1 MSQSPTTRGQD
12 WAKVIRGGSREA
24 GVMGI
29 LMAINEET
37 LAHRANRAD
46 VIVACSQILGQSIA
60 PGGPEIA
67 AEMREGIMAMIDG
80 YAMEVAIG

>member
-1 MSQSPTTRGQD
+1 MADPATTRGQE
-12 WAKVIRGGSREA
+12 WANVIRNGSRLD

-29 LMAINEET
+29 ILAINEET

-46 VIVACSQILGQSIA
+46 VIVACAQILGQSIA
-60 PGGPEIA
+60 PGAPEIA